1 MIREMTSGSSGQ
13 RKLAKAARTDFL
25 EWEAA
30 QSDRH
35 ELVGNVVR
43 AMAGGTVD
51 HNRIAGNIHA
61 ALHGRLP
68 RGQCEVF
75 QQNMQLTPA
84 ENEDATY
91 PDVMVVCKTLQ
102 GGEPRVAEATVIVE
116 VTSPSTEQD
125 DIVRKWQGYQR
136 IPALRHYLIVSQG
149 GADIQSYS
157 RESENDAWVYR
168 RVTSPDARV
177 DLPAVGVSL
186 ALSEV
191 YARTKVMAA

>member
-1 MIREMTSGSSGQ
+1 MIRVVTSFSSGQ
-13 RKLAKAARTDFL
+13 RKLPKPARDDFL

-35 ELVGNVVR
+35 ELVGNVMR
-43 AMAGGTVD
+43 AMAGRTVD

-61 ALHGRLP
+61 ALHGWLANGP
-68 RGQCEVF
+68 CEVF

-91 PDVMVVCKTLQ
+91 PDVMVVCKPLQ
-102 GGEPRVAEATVIVE
+102 GGEARVSEATVIVE

-125 DIVRKWQGYQR
+125 DIVRKWHGYQR

-149 GADIQSYS
+149 SADVQSYS
-157 RESENDAWVYR
+157 REQENDAWVYR
-168 RVTSPDARV
+168 RVTSLDARV

-186 ALSEV
+186 PLSEV
-191 YARTKVMAA
+191 YARTKVIAA

>member
-1 MIREMTSGSSGQ
+1 MTSGPLGRQ
-13 RKLAKAARTDFL
+13 RTSAAGRDEFL

-30 QSDRH
+30 QRERH

-61 ALHGRLP
+61 ALHGRLA
-68 RGQCEVF
+68 RGLCEVF

-91 PDVMVVCKTLQ
+91 PDVMVVCKPLQ

-136 IPALRHYLIVSQG
+136 IRALRHYLIVSQG
-149 GADIQSYS
+149 SADIQSYS
-157 RESENDAWVYR
+157 RESENDALVYR

-177 DLPAVGVSL
+177 DLPAVGVPL